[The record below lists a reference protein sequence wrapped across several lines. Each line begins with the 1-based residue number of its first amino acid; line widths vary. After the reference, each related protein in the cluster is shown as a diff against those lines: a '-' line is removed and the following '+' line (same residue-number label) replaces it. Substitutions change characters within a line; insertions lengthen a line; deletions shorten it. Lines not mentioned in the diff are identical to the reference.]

1 MPKPIKA
8 MMSVLVLVIALL
20 AYLLRDAINLGV
32 GLPIL
37 APIAVFVVWAL
48 WIFPEPAGG
57 KPPGGRG

>member
-8 MMSVLVLVIALL
+8 TMFVLVLVIALS

-32 GLPIL
+32 ELPVL

-48 WIFPEPAGG
+48 RIFPEPARG